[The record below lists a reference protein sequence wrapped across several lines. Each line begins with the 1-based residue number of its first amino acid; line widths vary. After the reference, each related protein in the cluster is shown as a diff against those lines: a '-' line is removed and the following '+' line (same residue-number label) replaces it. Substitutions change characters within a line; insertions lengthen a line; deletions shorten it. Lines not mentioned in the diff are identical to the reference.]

1 MKKILTDP
9 NVQLLIKQFDL
20 EVPKMHNILVDSYE
34 LNDGKIV
41 ILSAKVLDNEL
52 NFVKFADQS
61 RLIDHLHMC
70 NVIFD
75 DRIKSPEVSNR

>member
-1 MKKILTDP
+1 MNSLDE
-9 NVQLLIKQFDL
+9 LIRTFDL
-20 EVPKMHNILVDSYE
+20 ERPAVTNILIDDAQLV
-34 LNDGKIV
+34 DGKIV
-41 ILSAKVLDNEL
+41 INCAKVLDNEL